1 MDSRIAKNS
10 VSVCSGLFSGKSLIL
25 AVRYG
30 SSEVTDSISKR
41 FSLQNYGSIPI
52 RHFKTR
58 KILAT
63 VPIVWISSFVGS
75 SSDSSLSHNA
85 DDFFLPHLRHLST

>member
-1 MDSRIAKNS
+1 MDSKFKNS

-41 FSLQNYGSIPI
+41 F
-52 RHFKTR
+52 F
-58 KILAT
+58 LAE
-63 VPIVWISSFVGS
+63 
-75 SSDSSLSHNA
+75 
-85 DDFFLPHLRHLST
+85 LR

>member
-1 MDSRIAKNS
+1 MANVASVGRTFFYNLITNSFMDSRIAKNS

-41 FSLQNYGSIPI
+41 F
-52 RHFKTR
+52 F
-58 KILAT
+58 LAE
-63 VPIVWISSFVGS
+63 
-75 SSDSSLSHNA
+75 
-85 DDFFLPHLRHLST
+85 LR

>member
-41 FSLQNYGSIPI
+41 F
-52 RHFKTR
+52 F
-58 KILAT
+58 LAE
-63 VPIVWISSFVGS
+63 
-75 SSDSSLSHNA
+75 
-85 DDFFLPHLRHLST
+85 LR

>member
-1 MDSRIAKNS
+1 MANVASVGMFGLSFIFGLLILLWIQEFKNS

-41 FSLQNYGSIPI
+41 F
-52 RHFKTR
+52 F
-58 KILAT
+58 LAE
-63 VPIVWISSFVGS
+63 
-75 SSDSSLSHNA
+75 
-85 DDFFLPHLRHLST
+85 LR

>member
-1 MDSRIAKNS
+1 MANVASVGMFGLSFIIWIANSFMDSRIAKNS

-41 FSLQNYGSIPI
+41 F
-52 RHFKTR
+52 F
-58 KILAT
+58 LAE
-63 VPIVWISSFVGS
+63 W
-75 SSDSSLSHNA
+75 
-85 DDFFLPHLRHLST
+85 